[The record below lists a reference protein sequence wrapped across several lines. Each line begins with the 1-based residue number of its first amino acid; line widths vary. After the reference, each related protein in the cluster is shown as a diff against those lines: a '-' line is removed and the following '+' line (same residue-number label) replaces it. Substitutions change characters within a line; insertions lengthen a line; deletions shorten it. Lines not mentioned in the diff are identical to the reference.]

1 MYLVILAA
9 RNTPT
14 EYMDSSPVRRL
25 LGRHTKTQ
33 LPIKA
38 ELLKP
43 QHVN

>member
-9 RNTPT
+9 RHTLT
-14 EYMDSSPVRRL
+14 EYMDSSPARRL

>member
-14 EYMDSSPVRRL
+14 EYMDSSPARRL
-25 LGRHTKTQ
+25 LGRRTKTQ